1 MIFVTNMSSE
11 SSLIWKLN
19 LMFYLSYSKAQND
32 EKSNGYSFL
41 YAGGPGFITLG
52 ELENFFIINP

>member
-1 MIFVTNMSSE
+1 MSSE